1 MSEVTKSGWDRLQ
14 YPYGLLNIKGGAMPS
29 YPNFV
34 RGNLALGANG
44 CYASL
49 NMTSEITPFFNS
61 RLEVI
66 NVKKFID
73 DGGIKILEKDKT
85 YVIKMPKL
93 NKKIAELSVIR
104 HQNCRWLVTSNIAYE
119 YTYYIRPLSLTKMSL
134 NLEKYDKN
142 DDIKPWPESK
152 FLTQFTVAKFQ
163 SFSSGNSLD
172 TITIADRRMYCS
184 KKQSFKLQNI
194 HKADVF
200 TTLLLLYNGGAY
212 LGYTNYFH
220 DIFVENV
227 KIFNYPSSNMYNVR
241 VLNLIDTPLKIFTEE
256 KTLELTNEHTQYEF
270 KLIKGSCPSIMT
282 VNTTT
287 FNSTDKTAV
296 PHTLTAMCTSL
307 NKLGGEL
314 NITPIQYL
322 FNSMFNFE
330 NVDSSLT
337 QTTPGLVIIPLLN
350 VTY

>member
-34 RGNLALGANG
+34 RGNLKLTKPS

-66 NVKKFID
+66 NVKKFIE

-93 NKKIAELSVIR
+93 IKKINGLSVIR
-104 HQNCRWLVTSNIAYE
+104 YQNCEWLVTSNVTYE
-119 YTYYIRPLSLTKMSL
+119 YTYYIRPLSLTRMSL

-152 FLTQFTVAKFQ
+152 PLTQFTVAKFQ
-163 SFSSGNSLD
+163 SFSSGNNLD
-172 TITIADRRMYCS
+172 TITMADSQMYCWH
-184 KKQSFKLQNI
+184 KQAHKLQNI
-194 HKADVF
+194 RKPDIFASP
-200 TTLLLLYNGGAY
+200 LLWHNGGKDVSY
-212 LGYTNYFH
+212 NNHYH
-220 DIFVENV
+220 DIFVAAS
-227 KIFNYPSSNMYNVR
+227 KIYNFSRPDMYSVHT
-241 VLNLIDTPLKIFTEE
+241 LKLIDTPLKIFTEE
-256 KTLELTNEHTQYEF
+256 KTLELINDAQQYEF
-270 KLIKGSCPSIMT
+270 KFIKGNCASVMII
-282 VNTTT
+282 NTTT

-322 FNSMFNFE
+322 FNSMFKFE
-330 NVDSSLT
+330 NVDNSLA
-337 QTTPGLVIIPLLN
+337 QTTPGLIIIPLLN
-350 VTY
+350 VHY

>member
-1 MSEVTKSGWDRLQ
+1 
-14 YPYGLLNIKGGAMPS
+14 MPS
-29 YPNFV
+29 YPDFV
-34 RGNLALGANG
+34 RGNLKLTSPY
-44 CYASL
+44 CHASL

-66 NVKKFID
+66 NVKKFIE

-93 NKKIAELSVIR
+93 KKEMDELTVIR
-104 HQNCRWLVTSNIAYE
+104 HQNCRRLVTSNMTYE
-119 YTYYIRPLSLTKMSL
+119 YTYYIRPLSLTRMSL

-152 FLTQFTVAKFQ
+152 TLSQFTVAKFQ
-163 SFSSGNSLD
+163 SFSSGNNLD
-172 TITIADRRMYCS
+172 TITSADPRMYCYQ
-184 KKQSFKLQNI
+184 KQANKLQNI
-194 HKADVF
+194 RRADIF
-200 TTLLLLYNGGAY
+200 TDILLLYNSGEY
-212 LGYTNYFH
+212 LGYNNYYH
-220 DIFVENV
+220 DIFVDTV
-227 KIFNYPSSNMYNVR
+227 KVYGPYTSQVHSVR
-241 VLNLIDTPLKIFTEE
+241 KLNLIDTPLKIFTEE
-256 KTLELTNEHTQYEF
+256 KTLKLVNDTTQYEF
-270 KLIKGSCPSIMT
+270 KFIKGSCNSVMT

-296 PHTLTAMCTSL
+296 PHTLTALCTSL
-307 NKLGGEL
+307 NNLGGEL

-322 FNSMFNFE
+322 FNSMFKFE

-350 VTY
+350 VHY